1 MESFANTAGSA
12 SAPPKER
19 PRPHVVLLPSPGAGH
34 LIPMAE
40 LARRLVELH
49 GFAAT
54 IVTFTNLSGP
64 GDAHQLPPCLHASV
78 AVAALPAV
86 QMDDLP
92 ANVHDGRVLAELVRR
107 SLPNIRALL
116 RSINCTTLLAAVVPD
131 FLCSMALPVT
141 AELGVPGYLFFPSNL
156 AMVALTRH
164 IVELHEGAAPGD
176 YRDVAV
182 PLELPGGVSLCSADI
197 PDAFRGSFANPRYAK
212 LVELVRSYRLADGM
226 LVNTFYDME
235 PATAEAFER
244 LAAEQAA
251 GASAFS
257 YPPVFPVGPFVRPTD
272 PDEAAAGAST
282 PCLEWLD
289 RQPVGSVVYVAFGS
303 GGALSV
309 EQTAELA
316 AGLEASG
323 QRFLW
328 VVRMPSTDGGSD
340 EDDPLA
346 WLPEGFLE
354 RTRGRGLAVAAWA
367 PQVRVLSHPATAVFV
382 SHCGWNSTLESV
394 GCGVPMLA
402 WPLYAEQRMN
412 AVILEEKLGVALRVA
427 PAVGGLVTRHEIA
440 KAVKEVVEG
449 DQKLRRRAEDL
460 QKAAARAWSPE
471 GPSRRALEEVAVKW
485 KAALGRESNT

>member
-1 MESFANTAGSA
+1 MDTSRSSSSLSLRMESFANTAGSA
-12 SAPPKER
+12 FAP

-34 LIPMAE
+34 LIPVAE

-54 IVTFTNLSGP
+54 IVTFTNLSGT

-86 QMDDLP
+86 QMDD
-92 ANVHDGRVLAELVRR
+92 VHDGRVLAELVRR
-107 SLPNIRALL
+107 SLANIRALL

-131 FLCSMALPVT
+131 FLCSMALPIA

-176 YRDVAV
+176 YHDVAV

-197 PDAFRGSFANPRYAK
+197 PDAFRGSFAK

-244 LAAEQAA
+244 LAAPEKAA
-251 GASAFS
+251 GASAFLYS
-257 YPPVFPVGPFVRPTD
+257 PEFPVGPFVRPTD

-328 VVRMPSTDGGSD
+328 VMRRPSLGGDG
-340 EDDPLA
+340 DPLT

-367 PQVRVLSHPATAVFV
+367 PQVRVLAHPATAAFV
-382 SHCGWNSTLESV
+382 SHCGWNSTLERV

-412 AVILEEKLGVALRVA
+412 AVIMEEKLGVALRVA
-427 PAVGGLVTRHEIA
+427 PAREDGRCLVTRHEFA
-440 KAVKEVVEG
+440 TAVKELVVG
-449 DQKLRRRAEDL
+449 GQKLRRRAENL

-471 GPSRRALEEVAVKW
+471 RPSRRALEEVAVKL
-485 KAALGRESNT
+485 KTALSIEK